1 MRRVVITRDNQFLGV
16 FEHKNEA
23 VIQDYVSQIT
33 GIPVANIILQPFKVK
48 QIKNVPHVNQMTID
62 DFLRG
67 QAW

>member
-1 MRRVVITRDNQFLGV
+1 MKKIAITRDDRFLGV

-48 QIKNVPHVNQMTID
+48 QVKSVPHVNQMTID

-67 QAW
+67 QA